1 MTNTTGGSADS
12 APPPPAP
19 AKLGAASTP
28 VAGIAAVNRRSELAV
43 RAISAVCL
51 APFVLWGMW
60 LGGGPL
66 LALLTLAAGLA
77 MGEWAAMNLADGA
90 MRRPYIVST
99 AGVAA
104 ALVVLCAASPWWALG
119 ALALGAT
126 LAAVA
131 APDRRLLAALGA
143 PYVVIGCAALW
154 TLAAGP
160 GGRTALFYVV
170 LAVWATDIG
179 AYAAGRSIGGPKL
192 APRLSPKKTWA
203 GLIGG
208 MAAAALTGVGVAL
221 AAEGLAE
228 GPILAAGLLAALLA
242 VVAQA
247 GDLFE
252 SWSKR
257 RAGVKDSGRIIP
269 GHGGLLDRIDG
280 LLAAAPALALV
291 QAASGPL
298 FA

>member
-1 MTNTTGGSADS
+1 
-12 APPPPAP
+12 
-19 AKLGAASTP
+19 
-28 VAGIAAVNRRSELAV
+28 
-43 RAISAVCL
+43 
-51 APFVLWGMW
+51 MW
-60 LGGGPL
+60 LGGAPL

-77 MGEWAAMNLADGA
+77 LGEWAAMNVAAGP
-90 MRRPYIVST
+90 MRRPYIVAA

-104 ALVVLCAASPWWALG
+104 ALIPLCAADPWWSLG
-119 ALALGAT
+119 ALALGGV
-126 LAAVA
+126 LAAA
-131 APDRRLLAALGA
+131 ADPDRRLLAALGA

-154 TLAAGP
+154 VLAAGP
-160 GGRTALFYVV
+160 EGRTALFYVV

-179 AYAAGRSIGGPKL
+179 AYAAGRAIGGPKL

-208 MAAAALTGVGVAL
+208 MTAAALAGAGVAL
-221 AAEGLAE
+221 AAG
-228 GPILAAGLLAALLA
+228 GPIVAAAALAAALA
-242 VVAQA
+242 VVGQA

-257 RAGVKDSGRIIP
+257 RAGVKDSGRLIP

-280 LLAAAPALALV
+280 LLAAAPAFAAH
-291 QAASGPL
+291 QAAFGPL

>member
-19 AKLGAASTP
+19 ADPAAASSS
-28 VAGIAAVNRRSELAV
+28 VAAPIAANRRSELVV

-77 MGEWAAMNLADGA
+77 MGEWAAMNLADGP
-90 MRRPYIVST
+90 MRRPYIVAT

-104 ALVVLCAASPWWALG
+104 ALTVLCAASPWWSLG
-119 ALALGAT
+119 ALALGAA

-160 GGRTALFYVV
+160 EGRTALFFVV

-179 AYAAGRSIGGPKL
+179 AYAAGRTIGGPKL

-203 GLIGG
+203 GLVGG
-208 MAAAALTGVGVAL
+208 MTAAALVGVGVAL
-221 AAEGLAE
+221 AAD
-228 GPILAAGLLAALLA
+228 GPVVGAALLAALLA

-291 QAASGPL
+291 QAAAGPL

>member
-19 AKLGAASTP
+19 ANPAA
-28 VAGIAAVNRRSELAV
+28 AKRRSELAV
-43 RAISAVCL
+43 RAASAVCL

-66 LALLTLAAGLA
+66 LALLTLAAGLG
-77 MGEWAAMNLADGA
+77 MGEWAAMNLA
-90 MRRPYIVST
+90 
-99 AGVAA
+99 AGRQRNLLVLLAAAGAA
-104 ALVVLCAASPWWALG
+104 ALFLLSAVVGPWWSLTALG
-119 ALALGAT
+119 LGGG

-131 APDRRLLAALGA
+131 APDRRLLASLGA
-143 PYVVIGCAALW
+143 PYVIIGCAALW
-154 TLAAGP
+154 FLAAGP
-160 GGRTALFYVV
+160 EGRTTLFYVV

-179 AYAAGRSIGGPKL
+179 AYAAGRAIGGPKL

-203 GLIGG
+203 GLLGG
-208 MAAAALTGVGVAL
+208 MAAAALAGGGVAL
-221 AAEGLAE
+221 AAA
-228 GPILAAGLLAALLA
+228 GPAFAAAALAALLA
-242 VVAQA
+242 AVAQG

-257 RAGVKDSGRIIP
+257 RAGVKDSGRVIP

-280 LLAAAPALALV
+280 LLAAAPALALH
-291 QAASGPL
+291 QAAFGPL
-298 FA
+298 FATTGT